1 MNAEIKSLIQELAE
15 KVDNYTFSAP
25 TTTLPTEFSFVMDEG
40 KVPRFEG
47 CSSTRDI
54 TVYTSKNGVITLQDH
69 TKVIALLEKIGQKK
83 DVKFLYKFESIV
95 PYQNFSV
102 EQYIHVLRIGYTENI
117 LVKSIGYSETIDFI
131 ESALERMSIKTT
143 KEFNMIRENSCIP
156 HTDSWG
162 TYTYW
167 SWLVV
172 PCYVTLTDKLP
183 FTTEKI
189 ETKNI

>member
-1 MNAEIKSLIQELAE
+1 MNEEIRGLIQELAE
-15 KVDNYTFSAP
+15 KVDKYTFSSP
-25 TTTLPTEFSFVMDEG
+25 TTTLPAEFSFVMDEG
-40 KVPRFEG
+40 KVPRLEDY
-47 CSSTRDI
+47 SSTRDI
-54 TVYTSKNGVITLQDH
+54 TVYTSKNGIITLQDH
-69 TKVIALLEKIGQKK
+69 TKVISLLEKISEKK
-83 DVKFLYKFESIV
+83 DIKFLYKFESIV

-172 PCYVTLTDKLP
+172 PCYVTLTDKSP

-189 ETKNI
+189 